1 MGVAVMWIALE
12 QVERVRAE
20 LAALPKRPVEKVPCK
35 KAIQLLSPQIREMR
49 DKGYSRREIA
59 EALTA
64 KGLPVSE
71 AVLRSYE
78 RGVGDGGGRARGG
91 KARKGAT
98 GSRSGARVESV
109 AAPGVSAAGLDEAGR
124 DETARSAARSRA
136 SVPPEAAS
144 AARRDATAAEES
156 PRGGAALK
164 LLGDSGAAGN
174 HAAPV
179 PKAEGA
185 SRVVERKSQFVVRND
200 TEDL

>member
-20 LAALPKRPVEKVPCK
+20 LAAMPERPVEKVPCK
-35 KAIQLLSPQIREMR
+35 KAIQLLSPQIRAMR
-49 DKGYSRREIA
+49 DKGYSRKEIA

-64 KGLPVSE
+64 KGLPISE
-71 AVLRSYE
+71 TVLRSYE
-78 RGVGDGGGRARGG
+78 RGAGEGGGRPRAG

-98 GSRSGARVESV
+98 GSRSGVRVESV
-109 AAPGVSAAGLDEAGR
+109 VAAGRSAPGPEEGVR
-124 DETARSAARSRA
+124 DKPAHSPARTGA

-144 AARRDATAAEES
+144 GAGEDTTS
-156 PRGGAALK
+156 PDERARGGAAPK
-164 LLGDSGAAGN
+164 LLRDSGAAGN
-174 HAAPV
+174 EAAPV
-179 PKAEGA
+179 RKAEGA